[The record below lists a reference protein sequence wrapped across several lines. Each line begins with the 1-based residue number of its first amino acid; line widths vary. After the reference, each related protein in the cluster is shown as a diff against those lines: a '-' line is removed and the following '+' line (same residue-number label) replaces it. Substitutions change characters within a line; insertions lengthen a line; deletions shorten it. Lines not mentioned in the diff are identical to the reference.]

1 MMQTVMDYGQ
11 TATSLIYT
19 VKGCPPNAHRFHS
32 AAMYSHYSSTDIWKK
47 KKLEAFNIF
56 WIKFLALKNAL
67 ICFSSLYSF

>member
-47 KKLEAFNIF
+47 KIRG
-56 WIKFLALKNAL
+56 I
-67 ICFSSLYSF
+67 